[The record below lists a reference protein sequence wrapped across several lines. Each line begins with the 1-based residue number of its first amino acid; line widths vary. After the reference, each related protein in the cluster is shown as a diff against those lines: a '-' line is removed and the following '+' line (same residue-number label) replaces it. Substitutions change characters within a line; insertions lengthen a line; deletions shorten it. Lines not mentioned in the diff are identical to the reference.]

1 MLKIFKKHRKR
12 SRKTDTSLDL
22 GSDKKA
28 IAKIAL
34 KRKHEAISKPL
45 RPNLA
50 PLIPLANR
58 ARGLQL
64 LKQSV
69 STSSLPAR
77 RQLHAPHAYTLANP
91 NRIMATQSPRLQFE
105 NFKKSPCKQRK
116 ERRSV
121 IMIKTRGRGMRVKRA
136 KWNESSKIICK
147 G

>member
-34 KRKHEAISKPL
+34 KRKHEAIKKPL

-58 ARGLQL
+58 ARGLGL

-69 STSSLPAR
+69 STSSLP
-77 RQLHAPHAYTLANP
+77 LICSFL
-91 NRIMATQSPRLQFE
+91 S
-105 NFKKSPCKQRK
+105 
-116 ERRSV
+116 
-121 IMIKTRGRGMRVKRA
+121 KTA
-136 KWNESSKIICK
+136 
-147 G
+147 